1 MITNPKTFKIYHGRW
16 KSNSGSEDNNEI
28 YPVMILGWDSQD
40 GSGLKNTT
48 LDATGLLNKGSFPPN
63 CYVYES
69 NKIVGWARGYE
80 DGGAKV
86 DSRKFPV
93 MFFDEFQ
100 TVAWL
105 PARYLTKFPLYNRT
119 PPPEPDHP
127 FNAARRWIAEREGFS
142 TWEEREQAR
151 LHSPVARLPS
161 MSPANPNGDE
171 PTDAT
176 NKLGGRENRE
186 SLPTTTN
193 TDSTV
198 DKDDS
203 ESISSNSEAMSIS
216 TANTEMLIEEW
227 REKGGEIPGD
237 DDYSVSGS
245 DTENTVEPAMEDWN
259 KLFSHATEPN
269 SSPDRPWAFYSLRSI
284 ENNEELNNTDNA
296 MEEPGEK
303 QPSIST
309 ATETGSAL
317 GPARWT
323 SSYTVNSRESP
334 ESHTLEMLE
343 ASHGIQHSGQLDNRH
358 LGDGAA
364 SASQPE
370 CVGSTLSEST
380 LASIID
386 NIIATPT
393 AGLKQSKVYIVSGDV
408 DGDKGISSL
417 SCGTPNKVM
426 PKASD
431 NVRSNPCG
439 NTKALNSNE
448 MSGNDSRRDDIRSG
462 DEIRVAGEGLVEN
475 GQPTTK
481 EIVQIIQQKEDKNNA
496 KEHDETKL
504 IVNEATTSSTNP
516 PAATTA
522 PISTQ
527 SIRNPFA
534 NATTSPDSAEFELS
548 QCSNGEI
555 SWERSRAEEDCIK
568 LFYDKDQKILATW
581 RGPVD
586 VTIEL
591 MEIVSFSRESIP
603 GLEGNSILVLNNKDG
618 SSWKLVF
625 NQSKES
631 TLPTG
636 MIQSRRFIRRLRNA
650 NPDITCL
657 EKV

>member
-1 MITNPKTFKIYHGRW
+1 MN
-16 KSNSGSEDNNEI
+16 
-28 YPVMILGWDSQD
+28 
-40 GSGLKNTT
+40 
-48 LDATGLLNKGSFPPN
+48 
-63 CYVYES
+63 
-69 NKIVGWARGYE
+69 
-80 DGGAKV
+80 
-86 DSRKFPV
+86 
-93 MFFDEFQ
+93 
-100 TVAWL
+100 
-105 PARYLTKFPLYNRT
+105 
-119 PPPEPDHP
+119 
-127 FNAARRWIAEREGFS
+127 
-142 TWEEREQAR
+142 
-151 LHSPVARLPS
+151 
-161 MSPANPNGDE
+161 
-171 PTDAT
+171 
-176 NKLGGRENRE
+176 
-186 SLPTTTN
+186 
-193 TDSTV
+193 STV

-216 TANTEMLIEEW
+216 TANTEMLVEEW

-245 DTENTVEPAMEDWN
+245 DTENTVEPGMEDWN
-259 KLFSHATEPN
+259 KLFSHAAEPN

-284 ENNEELNNTDNA
+284 ENNEELNNTDDA
-296 MEEPGEK
+296 AQEPGEK

-343 ASHGIQHSGQLDNRH
+343 ASHGIQHPGQLDNQHPR
-358 LGDGAA
+358 DGAA

-370 CVGSTLSEST
+370 CVSSTLSEST

-393 AGLKQSKVYIVSGDV
+393 AGLKRSKVYIVSRDV

-417 SCGTPNKVM
+417 SCGTPNEVM

-431 NVRSNPCG
+431 NVRPNPCG

-448 MSGNDSRRDDIRSG
+448 MSGSDSRRDDIRSG

-475 GQPTTK
+475 GQPTAK
-481 EIVQIIQQKEDKNNA
+481 EIVQVIQKEDKNNA
-496 KEHDETKL
+496 KELNETQL
-504 IVNEATTSSTNP
+504 FVNEATTSSTNP
-516 PAATTA
+516 PAATTP
-522 PISTQ
+522 PISAR

-534 NATTSPDSAEFELS
+534 NATTSPGSAEFELS
-548 QCSNGEI
+548 QCSNGEM
-555 SWERSRAEEDCIK
+555 SWERSSAEDCIK
-568 LFYDKDQKILATW
+568 LFYDKDQKILASW
-581 RGPVD
+581 QGPVD

-603 GLEGNSILVLNNKDG
+603 GLEGNSILVLNNKDS
-618 SSWKLVF
+618 SSWKLVL
-625 NQSKES
+625 NQSKGS

-636 MIQSRRFIRRLRNA
+636 MIQSRRFIRQLRNA